1 MAVYLPRAA
10 QTYGLVIVSLA
21 LCAVVVW
28 LAARR
33 RNEPAVAASI
43 LIAGG
48 ILASPHALPADLVL
62 VSLALVMWTRADAWD
77 WVILSA
83 GALIAAL
90 APAPVPVAV
99 GLVVVG
105 RLLFRQSLLPAPR
118 QQPAPQP
125 VSSR

>member
-1 MAVYLPRAA
+1 MVVYLPRAV
-10 QTYGLVIVSLA
+10 QTYGLVTVSLA
-21 LCAVVVW
+21 LSAGVVW

-33 RNEPAVAASI
+33 RNETAVAASI

-48 ILASPHALPADLVL
+48 VLASPHALPADLVL
-62 VSLALVMWTRADAWD
+62 VSVALVMWSRADAWD

-83 GALIAAL
+83 GALVAAL

-105 RLLFRQSLLPAPR
+105 RLLLRQSLLPAPL
-118 QQPAPQP
+118 QPTPQP